1 VTRSSIPHRG
11 AVLPPEVKPA
21 EASDAPHVP
30 LRSPSGSGAIRLN
43 RLQQSNPTAVTCP
56 EMKAVRPSEPEI
68 QEFKNGL
75 AANDSAPPQL
85 GSDSPSR
92 TSWADAGVSDPITE
106 QTGRATE
113 LSIVPHALTQRDR
126 ALLLRM
132 DGVHAGQVIPLE
144 EGTITIGRHPKNSLV
159 IDDTGVS
166 RDHAELLCTENGIQ
180 LLDKGARNG
189 TIVQGQRVEGR
200 IELCDGDF
208 IQFGP
213 RVGFRFSLT
222 DRKQEKLLQR
232 LYESSNRDALT
243 GAYNRK
249 HFDERIL
256 SELAYAARHK
266 TNSSLILFDIDHFKK
281 VNDTWGHAA
290 GDAVLRQ
297 VSGIT
302 LSRLRTEDLFARIG
316 GEEFAVLLRGVS
328 LEGAARLAE
337 RLRTSVSAVP
347 TLFDQNNIPVT
358 ISLGCASLKCTEGQL
373 GDGLI
378 RLADERLY
386 EAKNSGRN
394 RVISK

>member
-1 VTRSSIPHRG
+1 M
-11 AVLPPEVKPA
+11 LPPEATNPKPA
-21 EASDAPHVP
+21 EGKHAP

-43 RLQQSNPTAVTCP
+43 RLQQSTPTAATCP
-56 EMKAVRPSEPEI
+56 EIPAIRPSETEI
-68 QEFKNGL
+68 QEFRAAL
-75 AANDSAPPQL
+75 AANDSSKPPAL
-85 GSDSPSR
+85 GSEPSAR
-92 TSWADAGVSDPITE
+92 ISWADAAVSDPITE

-113 LSIVPHALTQRDR
+113 LSIIPSADSQRDR

-132 DGVHAGQVIPLE
+132 DGVHAGQVVPLE
-144 EGTITIGRHPKNSLV
+144 PGTITIGRHPKNSVV

-166 RDHAELLCTENGIQ
+166 RHHAELICTDDGIE

-189 TIVQGQRVEGR
+189 TIVQGQKVEGR
-200 IELCDGDF
+200 VELCDGDF

-222 DRKQEKLLQR
+222 DSKQEKLLQR

-249 HFDERIL
+249 HFDERLL

-266 TNSSLILFDIDHFKK
+266 ASTALILFDIDHFKK
-281 VNDTWGHAA
+281 VNDTYGHAA

-297 VSGIT
+297 VAGIT

-337 RLRTSVSAVP
+337 RLRTSVSTVP
-347 TLFDQNNIPVT
+347 TLFEGTHIPVS
-358 ISLGCASLKCTEGQL
+358 ISLGCASLKCTEGEL

-386 EAKNSGRN
+386 RAKNGGRN
-394 RVISK
+394 RVVSD